1 MVRIVRL
8 YSGDDG
14 ESHFE
19 DLDIPIEGG
28 ISSAFPVDTLD
39 FREAPEEH
47 EPDWH
52 NASRRQFVITTS
64 GALEVE
70 IAGGER
76 RRLGVGEVMLAE
88 DLTGHGHVSRTVESP
103 RRSIVVPLAPHVD
116 LAALLDRLRAAGADG
131 SD

>member
-19 DLDIPIEGG
+19 DLEIPIESGL
-28 ISSAFPVDTLD
+28 SMAFPVDTLD

-64 GALEVE
+64 GALEIE
-70 IAGGER
+70 IASGER
-76 RRLGVGEVMLAE
+76 RRIGPGDAMLAE

-103 RRSIVVPLAPHVD
+103 RRSIVVTIAPDAD
-116 LAALLDRLRAAGADG
+116 LEALLDRLRGRDDG

>member
-1 MVRIVRL
+1 MVRVVRL

-19 DLDIPIEGG
+19 DLEIPIEGG
-28 ISSAFPVDTLD
+28 LSMAFPVDTLD

-47 EPDWH
+47 DADWH

-70 IAGGER
+70 IAGGET
-76 RRLGVGEVMLAE
+76 RRLGVGDAMLAE
-88 DLTGHGHVSRTVESP
+88 DLTGHGHISRTVESP
-103 RRSIVVPLAPHVD
+103 RRSIVVPLAPDTD
-116 LAALLDRLRAAGADG
+116 LEALLDGLRGG
-131 SD
+131 SDSRD

>member
-19 DLDIPIEGG
+19 DLEIPVEGG
-28 ISSAFPVDTLD
+28 ISMAFPMDTLD

-76 RRLGVGEVMLAE
+76 RRLGVGDVMLAE
-88 DLTGHGHVSRTVESP
+88 DLTGHGHVSRTVETP
-103 RRSIVVPLAPHVD
+103 RHSIVVTLDPDAD
-116 LAALLDRLRAAGADG
+116 LEALLDRLRG
-131 SD
+131 SSRD

>member
-19 DLDIPIEGG
+19 DLDVPIEGG
-28 ISSAFPVDTLD
+28 LSLAFPVATLD
-39 FREAPEEH
+39 FREAPAEH

-64 GALEVE
+64 GALEIE
-70 IAGGER
+70 IGSGET
-76 RRLGVGEVMLAE
+76 RRLGPGEAMLAE
-88 DLTGHGHVSRTVESP
+88 DLTGRGHISRSVETP
-103 RRSIVVPLAPHVD
+103 RRSIVVTLAEDAD
-116 LAALLDRLRAAGADG
+116 LEARLDRLRSSGDG

>member
-1 MVRIVRL
+1 MVRVVRL

-19 DLDIPIEGG
+19 DLDVAIEGG
-28 ISSAFPVDTLD
+28 LSMAFPVDTLD

-52 NASRRQFVITTS
+52 NASRRQFVITIS

-70 IAGGER
+70 IGGGET
-76 RRLGVGEVMLAE
+76 RRLGPGEAMLAE
-88 DLTGHGHVSRTVESP
+88 DLTGRGHVSRSVEMP
-103 RRSIVVPLAPHVD
+103 RRSIVVTLAEDAD
-116 LAALLDRLRAAGADG
+116 LEALLDRLRGG
-131 SD
+131 SGD

>member
-1 MVRIVRL
+1 MRIVRL

-14 ESHFE
+14 ESYFE
-19 DLDIPIEGG
+19 DLDIPIEAGL
-28 ISSAFPVDTLD
+28 SLAFPVDTLD

-47 EPDWH
+47 EAGWH

-70 IAGGER
+70 IGSGER

-88 DLTGHGHVSRTVESP
+88 DLTGHGHVSRSVESP
-103 RRSIVVPLAPHVD
+103 RRSIVVPLAADAD
-116 LAALLDRLRAAGADG
+116 LEALLDLVRDAGRD
-131 SD
+131 

>member
-1 MVRIVRL
+1 MVRVVRL

-19 DLDIPIEGG
+19 DLEIPIEGG
-28 ISSAFPVDTLD
+28 LSMAFSVDTLD

-47 EPDWH
+47 DADWH
-52 NASRRQFVITTS
+52 NASRRQFVITTR

-76 RRLGVGEVMLAE
+76 RRLGVGDVMLAE
-88 DLTGHGHVSRTVESP
+88 DLTGRGHVSRSVETP
-103 RRSIVVPLAPHVD
+103 RRSIVVTLDPDAD
-116 LAALLDRLRAAGADG
+116 LEALLDRLRGG
-131 SD
+131 SRD